1 NSFWGQAMKAHHF
14 AQQGERY
21 EAEKIV
27 RMLIK
32 QDEYKKEPFVA
43 ALWSSLTD
51 PSKPLPSTDLIPI
64 DSF

>member
-1 NSFWGQAMKAHHF
+1 MKAHHF